1 MRNDEMSQQIL
12 IIGLGHF
19 GMSLART
26 LAEKGAEVLAVD
38 VNKNLVEEASSF
50 VTEAMVVDATDE
62 AELARLE
69 PGKRDSAV
77 CAIGDDSKE
86 ASIICTAL
94 LRQMGTPVVIARAN
108 DKMHQRILH
117 LVGAHQVV
125 NPEQEFGKRFAN
137 RLLYRNVIA
146 DTNLGEDLHLTE
158 ICIQPSMIGKN
169 LIDLALP
176 KRFGVMVVGI
186 RRGTPAKI
194 LPPSPEEPL
203 QVGDNLIIVSNESAI
218 PRLIKGV

>member
-1 MRNDEMSQQIL
+1 MSQQIL

-26 LAEKGAEVLAVD
+26 LSEKGAEVLAVD
-38 VNKNLVEEASSF
+38 VNKSLVEEAAAF
-50 VTEAMVVDATDE
+50 VTEAVVIDATDE
-62 AELARLE
+62 DELARLE

-108 DKMHQRILH
+108 DTMHQRILH

-137 RLLYRNVIA
+137 RILYRHLIA

-158 ICIQPSMIGKN
+158 IFIQPSMIGKS

-176 KRFGVMVVGI
+176 KRYGVIVVGI
-186 RRGTPAKI
+186 RRGNPPKI
-194 LPPSPEEPL
+194 LQPSPSAPLEPN
-203 QVGDNLIIVSNESAI
+203 DTLIIVSNESAI
-218 PRLIKGV
+218 PKLIKGV

>member
-1 MRNDEMSQQIL
+1 MSQQIL

-26 LAEKGAEVLAVD
+26 LSEKGAEVLAVD
-38 VNKNLVEEASSF
+38 INKNLVEEASTF

-69 PGKRDSAV
+69 PGKRDSVV

-94 LRQMGTPVVIARAN
+94 LRQMGAPVVIARAN

-158 ICIQPSMIGKN
+158 ICIQPSMIGKS

-186 RRGTPAKI
+186 RRGSLAKI
-194 LPPSPEEPL
+194 LPPSPGEPL
-203 QVGDNLIIVSNESAI
+203 QPDDNLIIVSNESAI
-218 PRLIKGV
+218 PRLIKEV